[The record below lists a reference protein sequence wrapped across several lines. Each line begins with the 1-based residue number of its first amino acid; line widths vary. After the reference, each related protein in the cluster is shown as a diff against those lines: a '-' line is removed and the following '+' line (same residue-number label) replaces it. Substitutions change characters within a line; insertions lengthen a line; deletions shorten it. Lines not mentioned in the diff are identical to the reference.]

1 MTNGARFRDFAAPA
15 AIVILHLVLA
25 ALAFKP
31 APHAGGDNAV
41 YLSVAQ
47 SILEGGYQDLFL
59 PGTPPHVV
67 YPPGFPLITALGLAL
82 GLEPWVGLK
91 LITVFFSATVV
102 FLTWLYARREGST
115 LALIVALLLA
125 ISPGVLALSHWELSD
140 VPFTAFVIAALIA
153 WRDASKSVR
162 AAAVASLL
170 TVAAYS
176 IRSAG
181 LPLIVAGLLW
191 LALGKHWKHLAV
203 AAAIMLL
210 PAAAWW
216 LYSGGQGG
224 YFDQLFL
231 WDAYASQSRIGLLD
245 LLPRIKQNTIEYSV
259 DHLPL
264 LMAGPTISW
273 LITALP
279 LLVLAIP
286 EWILRI
292 DAKERSVLEIFVP
305 LYAGMTLLWLPQFSG
320 DRLIL
325 PLYPFMLLY
334 AGLFLIRIGAR
345 LSRLA
350 RRALLVAAPAA
361 FVVIAS
367 PAVLAIADRGVEC
380 TALYRAGDRYP
391 CVSAG
396 WRDFFV
402 LSDLAATMLPRGSIV
417 MSRKP
422 AVLFTM
428 SGHRSKLVPFSRDPS
443 VLIDSA
449 QSVGARYVVVDYLDT
464 IGPSYVVPAIM
475 QRTRAFCVMHT
486 LGPNR
491 ATLFGIVPN
500 ADRVPDERPDPGKAD
515 IEAPFAMCG
524 PQYRAQSHQ
533 P

>member
-15 AIVILHLVLA
+15 VIVILHLVLA

-31 APHAGGDNAV
+31 APHTGGDNAV

-47 SILEGGYQDLFL
+47 SILEGGYRDLFL
-59 PGTPPHVV
+59 PDTPPHLV
-67 YPPGFPLITALGLAL
+67 YPPGFPLITALGLVL

-91 LITVFFSATVV
+91 LITVFFSGAVV

-115 LALIVALLLA
+115 LAVIVALLVA

-162 AAAVASLL
+162 ATAVASLL

-181 LPLIVAGLLW
+181 LPLIVAGLVW
-191 LALGKHWKHLAV
+191 LALRKKWKHLAV
-203 AAAIMLL
+203 SAAIMLI

-224 YFDQLFL
+224 YFDQLL
-231 WDAYASQSRIGLLD
+231 VRDAYVANSRIGVFELLQ
-245 LLPRIKQNTIEYSV
+245 RIRENAAEYSV
-259 DHLPL
+259 KHLPL
-264 LMAGPTISW
+264 LMAGPW
-273 LITALP
+273 VPWFFTALH
-279 LLVLAIP
+279 LLVLAIA
-286 EWILRI
+286 EWVLRI
-292 DAKERSVLEIFVP
+292 ASKERSVLELFVP

-345 LSRLA
+345 LPRLA
-350 RRALLVAAPAA
+350 RRALLFAAPATFTLIA
-361 FVVIAS
+361 F
-367 PAVLAIADRGVEC
+367 PALIAIADRGIEC
-380 TALYRAGDRYP
+380 TGLYRAGERYP
-391 CVSAG
+391 CVSED

-402 LSDLAATMLPRGSIV
+402 ISDLSATMLPRGSVV

-422 AVLFTM
+422 AVLFVL
-428 SGHRSKLVPFSRDPS
+428 SGHRGKLVPFSRDPS

-449 QSVGARYVVVDYLDT
+449 QAVGARYVVLDYLDT
-464 IGPSYVVPAIM
+464 IGSSYVVPAIM
-475 QRTRAFCVMHT
+475 QRTRAFCVVHV

-491 ATLFGIVPN
+491 GTLFGIVPN
-500 ADRVPDERPDPGKAD
+500 ADQVPDERPDPGKAD
-515 IEAPFAMCG
+515 IEARFKMCG
-524 PQYRAQSHQ
+524 PEYRTQSHQ

>member
-1 MTNGARFRDFAAPA
+1 MTDGARLRDFAAPG

-31 APHAGGDNAV
+31 APHVGGDNAV

-47 SILEGGYQDLFL
+47 SILEGSYRDVFL

-67 YPPGFPLITALGLAL
+67 YPPGFPLITAVGLAL

-115 LALIVALLLA
+115 LALVVALLVA

-153 WRDASKSVR
+153 WRDASKSTR
-162 AAAVASLL
+162 ATAVASLL

-181 LPLIVAGLLW
+181 LPLIFAALLW
-191 LALGKHWKHLAV
+191 LALGKQWRRL
-203 AAAIMLL
+203 AAASAVMLI

-216 LYSGGQGG
+216 LYTGGQGG
-224 YFDQLFL
+224 YFDQLL
-231 WDAYASQSRIGLLD
+231 VGDAYVAESRIGVFD
-245 LLPRIKQNTIEYSV
+245 LLGRVRENAVEYFAK
-259 DHLPL
+259 HLPL
-264 LMAGPTISW
+264 LMAGPW
-273 LITALP
+273 VPWAVTALH
-279 LLVLAIP
+279 LVVLAVS
-286 EWILRI
+286 EWTLRI
-292 DAKERSVLEIFVP
+292 ASKERSVLELFAP
-305 LYAGMTLLWLPQFSG
+305 LYAGMMLLWLPQFSG

-334 AGLFLIRIGAR
+334 AGLFVIRIGAR
-345 LSRLA
+345 LPGIA
-350 RRALLVAAPAA
+350 RRALLVAAPASFA
-361 FVVIAS
+361 LIAL
-367 PAVLAIADRGVEC
+367 PAVIAIADRGIEC
-380 TALYRAGDRYP
+380 TSLYRAGDRYP
-391 CVSAG
+391 CVSEG

-402 LSDLAATMLPRGSIV
+402 VSDLTETMLPRGSIV

-422 AVLFTM
+422 AVLFVS
-428 SGHRSKLVPFSRDPS
+428 SGHRGKLVPFSREPS

-449 QSVGARYVVVDYLDT
+449 RAAGARYVLLDYLDT
-464 IGPSYVVPAIM
+464 IGSSYVVPAIM

-486 LGPNR
+486 MGPNR

-524 PQYRAQSHQ
+524 PEYRAQSHQ

>member
-25 ALAFKP
+25 GLAFKP

-41 YLSVAQ
+41 YLSVAL
-47 SILEGGYQDLFL
+47 SILEGGYRDIFL
-59 PGTPPHVV
+59 PGTPPHLV

-115 LALIVALLLA
+115 LALVVALLVA
-125 ISPGVLALSHWELSD
+125 ISPGVIALSHWELSD
-140 VPFTAFVIAALIA
+140 VPFTAFIIAALIV

-162 AAAVASLL
+162 TAAIASLL

-191 LALGKHWKHLAV
+191 LGLGKHWKHLAV

-210 PAAAWW
+210 PAVAWW

-224 YFDQLFL
+224 YFDQLFM
-231 WDAYASQSRIGLLD
+231 WDAYVAESRIGLLD
-245 LLPRIKQNTIEYSV
+245 LLPRIKENAIEYSV
-259 DHLPL
+259 EHLPL
-264 LMAGPTISW
+264 LMGGPWVSW
-273 LITALP
+273 LVTALP
-279 LLVLAIP
+279 LLVLSIA
-286 EWILRI
+286 EWIIRI
-292 DAKERSVLEIFVP
+292 DAKERSVLEFFVP

-325 PLYPFMLLY
+325 PLYPFLLLY
-334 AGLFLIRIGAR
+334 AGLCLIRIGAR
-345 LSRLA
+345 LSRIA
-350 RRALLVAAPAA
+350 RGVLLVAAPVA
-361 FVVIAS
+361 FAVIAF
-367 PAVLAIADRGVEC
+367 PAVLATADRGIEC
-380 TALYRAGDRYP
+380 TGLYRAGERYP
-391 CVSAG
+391 CVSGG

-402 LSDLAATMLPRGSIV
+402 VSDLAATMLPRGSIV

-422 AVLFTM
+422 AAFFAA
-428 SGHRSKLVPFSRDPS
+428 SGHRGKLVPFSREPS

-449 QSVGARYVVVDYLDT
+449 RVVGARYVVVDYLDPV
-464 IGPSYVVPAIM
+464 GPSYVVPAIM

-500 ADRVPDERPDPGKAD
+500 ADRIPDERPDPGKAD
-515 IEAPFAMCG
+515 MQAPFKMCG
-524 PQYRAQSHQ
+524 REYRSEQ
-533 P
+533 

>member
-1 MTNGARFRDFAAPA
+1 MTNGARFRGFAAPA
-15 AIVILHLVLA
+15 AIVVLHLVLA
-25 ALAFKP
+25 GLAFKP
-31 APHAGGDNAV
+31 APHTGGDNAV

-47 SILEGGYQDLFL
+47 SILEGGYRDIFL
-59 PGTPPHVV
+59 PGTPPHMV

-91 LITVFFSATVV
+91 LITVFFSAAMVL
-102 FLTWLYARREGST
+102 LTWLYARREGST

-125 ISPGVLALSHWELSD
+125 ISPGVLVLSHWELSD

-153 WRDASKSVR
+153 WRNASKGTR
-162 AAAVASLL
+162 ATVVASLL
-170 TVAAYS
+170 TIAAYS

-181 LPLIVAGLLW
+181 LPLIVAAFLW
-191 LALGKHWKHLAV
+191 LALERRWKQLAV
-203 AAAIMLL
+203 AAAIILP

-231 WDAYASQSRIGLLD
+231 WDAYTAQSRIGVLD
-245 LLPRIKQNTIEYSV
+245 LLPRIRENAIEYTV
-259 DHLPL
+259 EHLPF
-264 LMAGPTISW
+264 LMGGPNISW

-279 LLVLAIP
+279 LLVLAIA
-286 EWILRI
+286 EWFLRL

-320 DRLIL
+320 ERLIV

-334 AGLFLIRIGAR
+334 AGLCLTRIGAR
-345 LSRLA
+345 LSRIA
-350 RRALLVAAPAA
+350 RRVLLVAVPAA
-361 FVVIAS
+361 FGVIAL
-367 PAVLAIADRGVEC
+367 PAILSVADRGVEC
-380 TALYRAGDRYP
+380 TGLFRAGERYP
-391 CVSAG
+391 CVSDG

-402 LSDLAATMLPRGSIV
+402 MSDLAATMLPRGSIV

-422 AVLFTM
+422 AVFFAA
-428 SGHRSKLVPFSRDPS
+428 SGHRGKLVPFSRNPS
-443 VLIDSA
+443 VLIDSIQA
-449 QSVGARYVVVDYLDT
+449 VRARYVVVDYIDPV
-464 IGPSYVVPAIM
+464 GPSYVVPAIM
-475 QRTRAFCVMHT
+475 QRTRAFCVVHT

-500 ADRVPDERPDPGKAD
+500 ADRVPDERPDPGRAD
-515 IEAPFAMCG
+515 IEAPFKMCG
-524 PQYRAQSHQ
+524 PEYRAQSHQ